1 MKPFEIRSKLILKN
15 VVINWYGE
23 ITLKILKKNFI
34 KSIRIKAHLNISITY
49 PLGTKQLTKKKK
61 NNFKRTFEN
70 KVQF

>member
-49 PLGTKQLTKKKK
+49 PLGKKKLKKKK
-61 NNFKRTFEN
+61 KKSFQKDF
-70 KVQF
+70 

>member
-61 NNFKRTFEN
+61 KSFQKDF
-70 KVQF
+70 